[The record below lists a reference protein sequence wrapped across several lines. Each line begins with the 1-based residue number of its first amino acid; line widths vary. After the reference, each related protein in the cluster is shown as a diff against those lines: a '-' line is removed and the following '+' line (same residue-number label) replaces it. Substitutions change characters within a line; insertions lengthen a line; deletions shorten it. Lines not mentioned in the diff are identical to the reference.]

1 MVKKKQKERS
11 IASKVDYDSAWKDLI
26 EELFKW
32 FLEFFFPDIYQDID
46 FNKKPQ
52 FLSNELRKMFKSSKV
67 GKRFADVLVRVY
79 LKDGSTQCIFIHIEV
94 QGTPDPGLPERIYV
108 YNYRIYDHYRELNE
122 EVISLVILTD
132 EDKNFR
138 PDEYY
143 FKRWGFEH
151 KMKIP
156 MVKIIDYKDKI
167 EELEK
172 SDNPMA
178 MVVLAQI
185 KSYEAK
191 KSDNQ
196 RKYNIKLNLFRE
208 CFKRGYSKDQIRGL
222 VKFIDWVINLPTKY
236 QDKLYHE
243 IIKLEEETK
252 MPYLPTWERT
262 AKKEGKK
269 EGKKEQALKTAKKML
284 EDDFSI
290 ENIMKYTG
298 LSQKEIK
305 ALMN

>member
-1 MVKKKQKERS
+1 
-11 IASKVDYDSAWKDLI
+11 
-26 EELFKW
+26 
-32 FLEFFFPDIYQDID
+32 
-46 FNKKPQ
+46 
-52 FLSNELRKMFKSSKV
+52 LRKIFKDSKV
-67 GKRFADVLVRVY
+67 GKRFADVLVKVH

-143 FKRWGFEH
+143 FKRWRFEH
-151 KMKIP
+151 RMKIP
-156 MVKIIDYKDKI
+156 MVKIIDYMDKI

-185 KSYEAK
+185 KSYGAK
-191 KSDNQ
+191 RGDNQ

-208 CFKRGYSKDQIRGL
+208 FFKRGYSKNKIRG
-222 VKFIDWVINLPTKY
+222 VAKFIDWAINLPKKY
-236 QDKLYHE
+236 QDKLNHE
-243 IIKLEEETK
+243 IIKLEEETT
-252 MPYLPTWERT
+252 MPYVTTWERS
-262 AKKEGKK
+262 AEKK
-269 EGKKEQALKTAKKML
+269 GKKEQALKTAKKML

-290 ENIMKYTG
+290 ESIMKYTG

>member
-1 MVKKKQKERS
+1 
-11 IASKVDYDSAWKDLI
+11 
-26 EELFKW
+26 
-32 FLEFFFPDIYQDID
+32 
-46 FNKKPQ
+46 
-52 FLSNELRKMFKSSKV
+52 
-67 GKRFADVLVRVY
+67 
-79 LKDGSTQCIFIHIEV
+79 
-94 QGTPDPGLPERIYV
+94 
-108 YNYRIYDHYRELNE
+108 
-122 EVISLVILTD
+122 
-132 EDKNFR
+132 
-138 PDEYY
+138 
-143 FKRWGFEH
+143 
-151 KMKIP
+151 
-156 MVKIIDYKDKI
+156 
-167 EELEK
+167 
-172 SDNPMA
+172 
-178 MVVLAQI
+178 
-185 KSYEAK
+185 
-191 KSDNQ
+191 
-196 RKYNIKLNLFRE
+196 LNLFRE